1 MQPYPIRVV
10 EAYRQVDMLGLV
22 GYWRGLVAFA
32 LAAGD
37 LAELEKHWQYCVR
50 VSDHTNP
57 LYKDLARIT
66 KERKE
71 ELSHDISR
79 IGSQEK

>member
-1 MQPYPIRVV
+1 MQPYTTRIT
-10 EAYRQVDMLGLV
+10 EAYRQVEIMGLV
-22 GYWRGLVAFA
+22 GYWRGLVACA

-37 LAELEKHWQYCVR
+37 LVELEKHWQYCVK

-71 ELSHDISR
+71 GLTN
-79 IGSQEK
+79 GAC